1 RLAGSRPRVEL
12 VVGDGRLGHPP
23 GAPFDAICVAAA
35 ARELP
40 GPLSEQLAEG
50 GRVVVPLRHR
60 RRERLVLFTRVGARL
75 VREDLEEVRFVPLV
89 AP

>member
-1 RLAGSRPRVEL
+1 
-12 VVGDGRLGHPP
+12 
-23 GAPFDAICVAAA
+23 
-35 ARELP
+35 
-40 GPLSEQLAEG
+40 
-50 GRVVVPLRHR
+50 VVVPLRHR